1 MKVTV
6 ERLQLQRPT
15 AGCLP
20 WVAGRSVCGTGRLSL
35 RPSVLGVVAFHPVQ
49 QFLSGSSEVPL
60 VAGRLSV
67 YLIPPGCEQNVFNE
81 MFPSFPTSVDFY
93 SSFRFTE
100 KLSRKSSESHLLLS
114 RAQPSAGWAPR
125 PLPSTPLGH
134 GGRLATVPRGYRTPP
149 RRPPGGTVPVAPR
162 PRPHLRWSPGIL
174 LKEKEGRIEQ
184 GGDQA
189 EAPTREA
196 GRVGN

>member
-1 MKVTV
+1 MNVTV
-6 ERLQLQRPT
+6 ELLQLQRPT

-20 WVAGRSVCGTGRLSL
+20 WVAGRSRLWDGTGRDGTAVPAPICARRCHL
-35 RPSVLGVVAFHPVQ
+35 PPVQ

-60 VAGRLSV
+60 VAGRLSM
-67 YLIPPGCEQNVFNE
+67 YLIPPGCEQNVFSE
-81 MFPSFPTSVDFY
+81 MIPSFPTSFDFY

-134 GGRLATVPRGYRTPP
+134 GWRLATVPRG
-149 RRPPGGTVPVAPR
+149 
-162 PRPHLRWSPGIL
+162 
-174 LKEKEGRIEQ
+174 
-184 GGDQA
+184 
-189 EAPTREA
+189 
-196 GRVGN
+196 